1 MAETIGEQKK
11 TKHSVTELL
20 KYNKKILK
28 YCLNIFIE
36 IVEVKSNVYLMVT
49 MDKRGK
55 TKHNKSTHSLGLH
68 SLTKWWTWKVITEF
82 LLLR

>member
-1 MAETIGEQKK
+1 
-11 TKHSVTELL
+11 
-20 KYNKKILK
+20 
-28 YCLNIFIE
+28 LNIFIE

-68 SLTKWWTWKVITEF
+68 S
-82 LLLR
+82 